1 MDSNQVNGSSV
12 VQWFLLLSALVGLEN
27 FLLYNIVILG
37 GEAKRQM
44 GFVCLWYLQGALNLI

>member
-12 VQWFLLLSALVGLEN
+12 VQWFLLSALVGLEN